1 MSLLLLFLN
10 ELINILKFQ
19 ALISNMVNIESYNL
33 QKERLLGVIN
43 TFLRM

>member
-1 MSLLLLFLN
+1 MSLLLVCLN

-19 ALISNMVNIESYNL
+19 ALISNMVNIKSYNL

-43 TFLRM
+43 TFLGM